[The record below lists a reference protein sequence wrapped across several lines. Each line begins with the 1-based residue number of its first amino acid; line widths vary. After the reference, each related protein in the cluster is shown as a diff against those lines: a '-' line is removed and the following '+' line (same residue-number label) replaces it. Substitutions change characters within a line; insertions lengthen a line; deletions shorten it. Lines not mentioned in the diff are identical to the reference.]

1 MWGSLVSLWRN
12 SIRIGRVGFKISLQI
27 TIFLIAT
34 QVINT
39 PARAKNTLI
48 FDLIRH
54 KYRQHPRVAIH
65 MVPCDLAACE
75 EAYQGDV
82 AQGFADDL

>member
-1 MWGSLVSLWRN
+1 MALTLWKSPSWGRAEN
-12 SIRIGRVGFKISLQI
+12 SFGELQF
-27 TIFLIAT
+27 TIIFIAT
-34 QVINT
+34 EAVNTLDKGKNT
-39 PARAKNTLI
+39 PY

-65 MVPCDLAACE
+65 MMPRDLAAGE

-82 AQGFADDL
+82 TQGFADDL